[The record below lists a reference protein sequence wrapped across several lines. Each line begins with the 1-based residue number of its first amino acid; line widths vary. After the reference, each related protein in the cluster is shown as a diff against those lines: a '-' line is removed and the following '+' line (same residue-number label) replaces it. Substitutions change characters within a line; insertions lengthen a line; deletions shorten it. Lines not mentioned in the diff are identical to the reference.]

1 MARDSEAKGLHEDA
15 VHLYELAKDDAKV
28 IELLCR
34 LLSGS
39 ISQPAATESES
50 WRVQNKALAFA
61 QRLKASGSLLPN
73 IAATFFLLLDL
84 GIFFSL
90 YHEEKF
96 HEAFEVSGLIT
107 IACSAFISDFF
118 CSFQTIAK
126 LRLIPLSPDE
136 VESRVTNFKNLSD
149 DIRRNIPDVLLA
161 TMNILHKKYKQTK

>member
-39 ISQPAATESES
+39 ISQPAAIESES

-90 YHEEKF
+90 YHEEKY
-96 HEAFEVSGLIT
+96 HEAFEVSSQIV
-107 IACSAFISDFF
+107 ISCFVFVSDFSVHCRQLPNSDSSHF
-118 CSFQTIAK
+118 LPMKWNPGFQISETW
-126 LRLIPLSPDE
+126 
-136 VESRVTNFKNLSD
+136 VTTSGEIFQMSC
-149 DIRRNIPDVLLA
+149 
-161 TMNILHKKYKQTK
+161 